1 MRLSVLVLTL
11 ALAGTGTARAEDQPR
26 PPPPKTSSA
35 DKPVRVGPTTVTVID
50 ENESVD
56 DIISRVRKAR
66 QQHAAGTQPP
76 AVQPPRNPPAS
87 DDHRTKLRDGKDDD
101 RAARKQARE
110 RLQRLRETARE
121 RRANRL
127 RGARAE

>member
-1 MRLSVLVLTL
+1 MRSLVLILTVTL
-11 ALAGTGTARAEDQPR
+11 LGGVARAEDKPTTTPPAR
-26 PPPPKTSSA
+26 P

-50 ENESVD
+50 EQESVD

-66 QQHAAGTQPP
+66 KERTNVAPPP
-76 AVQPPRNPPAS
+76 AVVPPAPLS
-87 DDHRTKLRDGKDDD
+87 PPGDGKAKVREAKDDE

-110 RLQRLRETARE
+110 RRQRLRETARE